1 MQSRRLF
8 CCILALI
15 MALLTMPAVCAGIE
29 LHLDVNKNPKLHQKL
44 QKPLHKEIRQNIAS
58 YIGPHEETDRMSFRA
73 LSEHATRQARAA
85 LQALGYYHPDIVVS
99 RKGSGNNIVCVVTI
113 TPGVPVLLRQMDIR
127 IETNTTIDT
136 GVSAGSAPAELTT
149 FVAEHAPRQGEIFHH
164 GRYAAFK
171 NGLLQQALR
180 SGYFDAVWRTQQ
192 ARVDPEQNRVDISLV
207 LSTGARYRV
216 GKTTI
221 TGTGIHHEL
230 IARFPR
236 FKTDDEYDGNKITEL
251 HRDLLR
257 TGWFEAVH
265 IQAEPDPATD
275 HIVPVNLEYSLRKRN
290 RVGIGAGFSTD
301 IGPRVQLQ
309 WEKPWLNARGHSLST
324 YAEVAEVRSQFEASY
339 LVPLTDPV
347 TSQMAYSYGVQVE
360 DLNTYQYWLTT
371 AGIEH
376 RKRLP
381 SQWRLTRS
389 LELNQETDDFG
400 LVETRTTLL
409 MPGVSLSRTDANG
422 APLIT
427 RGWRTVGKIRFA
439 ADALASDA
447 DMVRATLDGKA
458 IYSLGDR
465 TRTILRAGAG
475 AMSANDILDIPVS
488 LRFFSGGDQSIRG
501 YDYQSI
507 APVDSNNAPIG
518 GLYKLESS
526 LEFDYRLAD
535 RWLIAVFADY
545 GSSFNDFNDSKFFT
559 GAGTGIRWLS
569 LIGPLRLDFA
579 WGLSLDQPSFN
590 LHFYMGPEL

>member
-1 MQSRRLF
+1 MQSRCLF
-8 CCILALI
+8 FRILALI
-15 MALLTMPAVCAGIE
+15 MTLLTMPAVGAGIE
-29 LHLDVNKNPKLHQKL
+29 LRLEVNKDPKL
-44 QKPLHKEIRQNIAS
+44 QKNMHKEMRQNIAS
-58 YIGPHEETDRMSFRA
+58 YIGPREETDRMSFRA
-73 LSEHATRQARAA
+73 LSEHAATQARAA
-85 LQALGYYHPDIVVS
+85 LQALGHYQPDIVVS
-99 RKGSGNNIVCVVTI
+99 REGSGNNIVCVVTI
-113 TPGVPVLLRQMDIR
+113 TPGVPVLLRQVDIR
-127 IETNTTIDT
+127 IETNATTGT
-136 GVSAGSAPAELTT
+136 GVAAGIAPVELTD
-149 FVAEHAPRQGEIFHH
+149 FLNKNAPRQGEIFHH

-180 SGYFDAVWRTQQ
+180 SGYFEAAWVTQQ
-192 ARVDPEQNRVDISLV
+192 ASVDPEQNRVDISLV
-207 LSTGARYRV
+207 LSAGARYRV
-216 GKTTI
+216 GETTI

-236 FKTDDEYDGNKITEL
+236 FKTGDAYDGNKITEL

-257 TGWFEAVH
+257 TSWFEAVH

-301 IGPRVQLQ
+301 IGPRMQLQ
-309 WEKPWLNARGHSLST
+309 WEKPWLNAHGHSLST
-324 YAEVAEVRSQFEASY
+324 YAEVAEVRSQIEATY

-360 DLNTYQYWLTT
+360 NLNTYQYWLTT

-400 LVETRTTLL
+400 LIETRTTLL
-409 MPGVSLSRTDANG
+409 MPGLSLSRTDFDV

-447 DMVRATLDGKA
+447 DMIRATLDGKA

-475 AMSANDILDIPVS
+475 AMSASDILDIPIS

-507 APVDSNNAPIG
+507 APVDGNNEKIG

-526 LEFDYRLAD
+526 LEFDYRFAD
-535 RWLIAVFADY
+535 RWLIAIFADH